1 MKSPINIFWFRRD
14 LRTEDNAGLFQALQ
28 AGIPVLPVFVFD
40 TNILKQLPGDD
51 SRVTFIHRQIEKL
64 KSELET
70 HGSSLKVIH
79 GTPLEAFEQLANEYT
94 INTVFT
100 NRDYEPYARKRDREI
115 AQFLQVRGTQFRD
128 FKDQLIFDRHE
139 IVKEDGFPYTVFTPY
154 YRKWLAKF
162 DSSKTQGFASQHILH
177 NLVKTSPF
185 HLPTLEQI
193 GFTQSSMQVSNYIL
207 SEEIMH
213 KYGDLRDFPAQNA
226 TTRLSVHLRF
236 GTISIRKVTQ
246 QAFLHSD
253 KLLNELA
260 WRNFYMDIL
269 WHFPHVEKNS
279 FKPAYDRIQW
289 HNNEADFAKW
299 CRGETGYPMVDA
311 GMRELNSSGYMHN
324 RVRMVVASFLCKHL
338 LIDWRWGEAYFAEKL
353 LDFDLAANNGG
364 WQWAAGSGCDAA
376 PYFRVFN
383 PTMQAQKFDPEN
395 KYIRQWVPEFQTE
408 KYCAP
413 IVEHTFARNRAID
426 AYKQFLNS

>member
-40 TNILKQLPGDD
+40 TNILKQLPRDD

-100 NRDYEPYARKRDREI
+100 NRDYEPYARERDREI

-162 DSSKTQGFASQHILH
+162 DSSKTQEFASQHILH

-193 GFTQSSMQVSNYIL
+193 DFTQSSMQVSNYIL